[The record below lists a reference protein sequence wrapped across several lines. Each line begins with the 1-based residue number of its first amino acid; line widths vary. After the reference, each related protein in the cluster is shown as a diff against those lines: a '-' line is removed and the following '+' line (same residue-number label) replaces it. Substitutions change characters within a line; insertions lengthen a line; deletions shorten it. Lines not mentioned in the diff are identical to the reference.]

1 MQQFV
6 CLTLFFHHSC
16 WPGSTQQGLAS
27 PPHLV
32 YLLQGLFQQ
41 IRLQT
46 CLLYYRCFTIKAP
59 CHQSF
64 ISFYSEAA
72 SQEMCFQQQQ
82 LNTTPEPADGE
93 QNRSDQQE
101 RKFSE
106 SSSHVVFEIR
116 DDQNK
121 THRVGLHLHQVVQDP
136 SDRKVLEEEQ
146 KQNITVMSS
155 DSSSSI
161 KVSNNCWKEHTHTH
175 SYLQ

>member
-46 CLLYYRCFTIKAP
+46 CLVYYRCFTIKAP

-72 SQEMCFQQQQ
+72 SQE
-82 LNTTPEPADGE
+82 T
-93 QNRSDQQE
+93 
-101 RKFSE
+101 FSAAATKHDTWT
-106 SSSHVVFEIR
+106 SWR
-116 DDQNK
+116 WTKQ
-121 THRVGLHLHQVVQDP
+121 VG
-136 SDRKVLEEEQ
+136 STREKVLWDQFTCCLWDQRRSGENSQ
-146 KQNITVMSS
+146 GWTSS
-155 DSSSSI
+155 PSGCPGSEWPEGSGRRAET
-161 KVSNNCWKEHTHTH
+161 KYH
-175 SYLQ
+175 SDEFGFIIFNKSQ